1 MAISPTGSVGGL
13 VSDAAQPRPATAPLP
28 DQPAAT
34 QAETPSQAV
43 TPAST
48 DTAVNQEAPSSSPA
62 VARRTP
68 KRRQN
73 V

>member
-1 MAISPTGSVGGL
+1 MAISPTGTVGGL

-34 QAETPSQAV
+34 TQAETPSQAV

-48 DTAVNQEAPSSSPA
+48 DTAVNQEAP
-62 VARRTP
+62 RD
-68 KRRQN
+68 RQ
-73 V
+73 VDITV